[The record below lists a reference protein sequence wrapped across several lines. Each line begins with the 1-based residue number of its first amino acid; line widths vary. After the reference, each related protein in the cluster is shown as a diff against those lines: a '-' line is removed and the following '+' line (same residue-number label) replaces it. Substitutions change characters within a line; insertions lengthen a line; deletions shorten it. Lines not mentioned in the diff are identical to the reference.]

1 MKRLLIIFCKNPEL
15 GKVKTRIAATLG
27 EEKALAIY
35 YKLINY
41 TQKITTPLPFDKV
54 VYYSNHIDREDNWHN
69 DHFKKA
75 LQKGNDLGE
84 KMSNAFSESFAKGFS
99 SVCIVGTDCMEIT
112 GKIILDAFKILEK
125 KDAVLGPAKDGGYYL
140 LGMTKPNPKIFQN
153 KKWSTGS
160 VSTDTILDFES
171 LKLSYA
177 LLPVL
182 SDVDEEKDVADW
194 FK

>member
-27 EEKALAIY
+27 DEKALAIY

-41 TQKITTPLPFDKV
+41 TQQITTPLPFDKV

-140 LGMTKPNPKIFQN
+140 LGMNKPNPKVFHN

-160 VSTDTILDFES
+160 VSSDTIRDFES